1 MLADLRLALRSLGRS
16 PLFTA
21 VAVVSLA
28 LGLGVNTAI
37 FSLFDQ
43 VLLRPIAVRNARELV
58 MLDSPGARRGM
69 TMGESTF
76 SYPMYKDLRDN
87 NQVFSGILAR

>member
-37 FSLFDQ
+37 YSLFDQ
-43 VLLRPIAVRNARELV
+43 ILPRPIAVENARELV
-58 MLDSPGARRGM
+58 MLDSPGAVVLIAVVASPAGFLPARRA
-69 TMGESTF
+69 SRVD
-76 SYPMYKDLRDN
+76 PLVALRYE
-87 NQVFSGILAR
+87 

>member
-43 VLLRPIAVRNARELV
+43 ILLRPLAVRNARELV
-58 MLDSPGARRGM
+58 MLRKPSR
-69 TMGESTF
+69 E
-76 SYPMYKDLRDN
+76 
-87 NQVFSGILAR
+87 